1 MNITQQ
7 YNYGID
13 VVEIYKHCDE
23 DLQKL
28 IKEKEV
34 AYFRHC
40 MSPAY
45 PELGVNVDWF
55 SDRPLALA
63 LSDLTEWLL
72 KGYTIASALNR
83 PLYLKI
89 QLRKPQA
96 IIDADLIDVAEQ
108 AITEY
113 EQNRYERNLAE
124 QARQIE
130 FTVARQ
136 VREAEAVAAQ
146 AAADK
151 LATIQDAALA
161 DLLAAYSKPAKPKT
175 KKADEVAA

>member
-1 MNITQQ
+1 MTTTNIE
-7 YNYGID
+7 YGIT
-13 VVEIYKHCDE
+13 VVEFFKHSE
-23 DLQKL
+23 EELQKI
-28 IKEKEV
+28 IKEKET

-63 LSDLTEWLL
+63 LNDLTEWVL
-72 KGYTIASALNR
+72 KGYTVASALNR

-113 EQNRYERNLAE
+113 EQHRYERNLAE
-124 QARQIE
+124 QVRQIE
-130 FTVARQ
+130 FTVARK
-136 VREAEAVAAQ
+136 VREAEAAAAQ

-151 LATIQDAALA
+151 SATIHDAALS
-161 DLLAAYSKPAKPKT
+161 DLLAAYAKPTKPKT